1 MFAIDIVITYIT
13 VRNQMISTIHFNTAG
28 YLHDGAQARVNV
40 RRAGCKGQEQ
50 KQFFH
55 LFRTFMIISSMRG
68 GGVLDVEYSGPISI
82 RLTLCGSVFRN

>member
-40 RRAGCKGQEQ
+40 RRAGGEGEDQQ
-50 KQFFH
+50 KVFH
-55 LFRTFMIISSMRG
+55 YQPPF
-68 GGVLDVEYSGPISI
+68 
-82 RLTLCGSVFRN
+82 

>member
-40 RRAGCKGQEQ
+40 RGAGGKGEEQ
-50 KQFFH
+50 KKAFH
-55 LFRTFMIISSMRG
+55 WP
-68 GGVLDVEYSGPISI
+68 GPISSPMSPRKSTSGRI
-82 RLTLCGSVFRN
+82 DWGLKTTR